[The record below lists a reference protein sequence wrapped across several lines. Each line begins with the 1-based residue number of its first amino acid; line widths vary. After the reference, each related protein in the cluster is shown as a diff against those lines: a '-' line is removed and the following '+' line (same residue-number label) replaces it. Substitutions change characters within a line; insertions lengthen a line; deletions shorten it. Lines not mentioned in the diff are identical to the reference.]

1 MSIFYYRTPGNVIVE
16 MQGEWNTTDTVSNSD
31 FWISDFEAKRFYSF
45 EKNIGDQNKFQNL
58 SFRKQRPTLTT
69 HQEYLDAAH
78 EIISSFNDVTENKI
92 IFSRIEV
99 APFNGKHSV
108 KLFQS
113 LCELYPDAFV
123 YLISSP
129 HFGTWTGASPEI
141 LVNMQNTSAKTVA
154 LAGTK
159 NKDDSSAWAEKEII
173 EQKTVSDFIESKLSS
188 FDGITVL
195 HVSEVE
201 ENIAGSSKHLK
212 TEFNFTL
219 DPEKY
224 TELLLSLHPTPAVAG
239 FPVENSIESI
249 DKYEKHKRQLYCGIL
264 SIEGNQS
271 YVNLRCAQ
279 IQKDEIFIYVGGG
292 LNALSVAE
300 DEYEETNL
308 KAKTIQNALLEI
320 KGK

>member
-1 MSIFYYRTPGNVIVE
+1 
-16 MQGEWNTTDTVSNSD
+16 
-31 FWISDFEAKRFYSF
+31 
-45 EKNIGDQNKFQNL
+45 
-58 SFRKQRPTLTT
+58 
-69 HQEYLDAAH
+69 
-78 EIISSFNDVTENKI
+78 
-92 IFSRIEV
+92 
-99 APFNGKHSV
+99 
-108 KLFQS
+108 
-113 LCELYPDAFV
+113 
-123 YLISSP
+123 
-129 HFGTWTGASPEI
+129 
-141 LVNMQNTSAKTVA
+141 MQNTSAKTVA

-173 EQKTVSDFIESKLSS
+173 EQKTVSDYIKSKLSS
-188 FDGITVL
+188 FDGMTAL

-219 DPEKY
+219 DPRKY

-239 FPVENSIESI
+239 YPVQSSIACI
-249 DKYEKHKRQLYCGIL
+249 DKFEKHKRQLYCGIM
-264 SIEGNQS
+264 SVEGTQS

-292 LNALSVAE
+292 LNALSSAE

-320 KGK
+320 KGKWNADQDENKR

>member
-1 MSIFYYRTPGNVIVE
+1 VSIFYYRTPGNAIVE
-16 MQGEWNTTDTVSNSD
+16 MQGEWNTTDTVANSD

-45 EKNIGDQNKFQNL
+45 EKDTGDQKTFQNL
-58 SFRKQRPTLTT
+58 SFRKQRPTLSTR
-69 HQEYLDAAH
+69 QEYLDTAN
-78 EIISSFNDVTENKI
+78 EIINSFNNIQENKI
-92 IFSRIEV
+92 IFSRIQAV
-99 APFNGKHSV
+99 AFNGKHSV
-108 KLFQS
+108 KLFQR
-113 LCELYPDAFV
+113 LCDLYPEAFV

-141 LVNMQNTSAKTVA
+141 LVNMQDTSAKTVA

-159 NKDDSSAWAEKEII
+159 NKDDSSPWNEKEII
-173 EQKTVSDFIESKLSS
+173 EHKTVSDFINTTLLS
-188 FDGITVL
+188 FDGMTDL
-195 HVSEVE
+195 RVSEVE

-219 DPEKY
+219 DPKKY

-239 FPVENSIESI
+239 YPVKSSIASI
-249 DKYEKHKRQLYCGIL
+249 DKYEKHKRQLYCGIM

-271 YVNLRCAQ
+271 FVNLRCAQ

-292 LNALSVAE
+292 FNALSSAE

>member
-1 MSIFYYRTPGNVIVE
+1 VSIFYYRTPGNAIVE
-16 MQGEWNTTDTVSNSD
+16 LQGDWSTTDSVVDSD
-31 FWISDFEAKRFYSF
+31 FWISDFEAKRFYTF
-45 EKNIGDQNKFQNL
+45 EKNKGNEKIFQNL
-58 SFRKQRPTLTT
+58 SFRKQRPTLSTR
-69 HQEYLDAAH
+69 QEYIDSAN
-78 EIISSFNDVTENKI
+78 EIIHSLNNIPENKV
-92 IFSRIEV
+92 IFSRIEAV
-99 APFNGKHSV
+99 AFNGKHSH

-141 LVNMQNTSAKTVA
+141 LITMQNTSAKTVA

-159 NKDDSSAWAEKEII
+159 NKEDGSPWEKKEIA
-173 EQKTVSDFIESKLSS
+173 EQKTVSDFIESTLNS
-188 FDGITVL
+188 FSGMKDL
-195 HVSEVE
+195 HISDVE
-201 ENIAGSSKHLK
+201 ETIAGSSKHLK

-219 DPEKY
+219 DPKRY
-224 TELLLSLHPTPAVAG
+224 TDLLLSLHPTPAVAG
-239 FPVENSIESI
+239 FPVESSIASI

-279 IQKDEIFIYVGGG
+279 IQKEEIFIYVGGG
-292 LNALSVAE
+292 FNILSIAE

-308 KAKTIQNALLEI
+308 KAKTIQNALIEI